1 MAKRGSVLIVDDD
14 SEICETLADVLE
26 MEGFYVDTAKEGEE
40 GIKKAKEKFFEVVL
54 MDIKM
59 PGMNGA
65 EAFKE
70 IKKISPRTGAIIMT
84 AYAVE
89 ALIKK
94 AINDCA
100 FGVIYK
106 PFEMERMLDRIE
118 KVRKAAHVGKCE

>member
-1 MAKRGSVLIVDDD
+1 MDDD
-14 SEICETLADVLE
+14 SEICETLADILE

-94 AINDCA
+94 VINDCA

-118 KVRKAAHVGKCE
+118 KVRKAAHVDKCE